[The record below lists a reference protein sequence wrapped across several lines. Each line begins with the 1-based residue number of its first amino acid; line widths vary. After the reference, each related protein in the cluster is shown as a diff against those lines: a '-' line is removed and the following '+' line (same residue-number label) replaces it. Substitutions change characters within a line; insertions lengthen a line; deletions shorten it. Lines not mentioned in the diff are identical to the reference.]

1 MSNTLACPVFV
12 GDVFTTAEHGDV
24 VVALRVDQ
32 RKPDVWSVQV
42 QPVTEDAHG
51 VLVACD
57 WEPTRW
63 TSIKVSPSGRSQVE
77 YVGRIGSRVG
87 LGIVIA

>member
-1 MSNTLACPVFV
+1 MSNALACPVSV

-42 QPVTEDAHG
+42 QPVTEDASG
-51 VLVACD
+51 IMVACD
-57 WEPTRW
+57 WEPARW
-63 TSIKVSPSGRSQVE
+63 TSIKVTPGGRSRIE
-77 YVGRIGSRVG
+77 RVGRIGSR
-87 LGIVIA
+87 IA